1 MNTVEQDRVLAP
13 NWGWFRRI
21 WMVVTIV
28 LVLMLVLLAV
38 LGFGPGGRN
47 CPLADCG
54 PALSPLP
61 IPGAADD
68 LQAPSLSL
76 HGDNPVFLK
85 QGESYDEAGVS
96 AVDDADGE
104 IPVGSSGV
112 VDSATPGRY
121 TLTYSATDQAGNT
134 STLTRLVIVEAAG
147 SPAGIASAPA
157 LSAVRI
163 YFAPGRAQLP
173 TDVADTLSPILERL
187 VIDERATVVIA
198 GFHDATGDPESNQQL
213 ARARAESVRDHL
225 VTKGVAVSRVV
236 LEPPRQTQGSG
247 HADEGRRAELRVI
260 P

>member
-28 LVLMLVLLAV
+28 LVLMLVFLAV

-47 CPLADCG
+47 CPLTDCG
-54 PALSPLP
+54 PALAPLP
-61 IPGAADD
+61 IPGATDD

-85 QGESYDEAGVS
+85 QGEAYDEAGVS

-104 IPVGSSGV
+104 IPVGSSGK

-134 STLTRLVIVEAAG
+134 STLTRLVIVDAEG
-147 SPAGIASAPA
+147 LPEGVASAPG
-157 LSAVRI
+157 LSTVRV
-163 YFAPGRAQLP
+163 YFAPGRTEVPA
-173 TDVADTLSPILERL
+173 DVGGTLSPILERL
-187 VIDERATVVIA
+187 FTDEGATVVVA
-198 GFHDATGDPESNQQL
+198 GFNDATGDPDSNQQL

-225 VTKGVAVSRVV
+225 VAKGVDVSRVM
-236 LEPPRQTQGSG
+236 LDKPHQTQGSG
-247 HADEGRRAELRVI
+247 RDAEGRHVELRVI